1 MDTETMQT
9 AAPETDDDD
18 FDVDVS
24 DVSEL
29 ETDDDDTEPDEE
41 PGKEPDK
48 EPTQEPGKDQE
59 PAKEP
64 ANEPAK
70 EQDKEPSKEPAKD
83 QTFDLKYNGE
93 QKSVSLDEMKV
104 LAQKGLNYDKVSQ
117 ERDALRQ
124 ESTELRKFRDDN
136 HELLGVLTTAA
147 QNSGMDVPA
156 FVRTIRENLLTSQGV
171 DREVARERIAREDAE
186 RQLAAAREQET
197 SGKRKETEEQ
207 ERRRQDAEA
216 FGKLYQDVD
225 PKTIPDEVWEEVRKG
240 ESLVTAYGRYENR
253 QLQAEIKR
261 LKEQQTAAEQNN
273 KNREKTLGSVKTG
286 GQTAAK
292 DSFLEAFLSE

>member
-29 ETDDDDTEPDEE
+29 ETDDDDAEVSEPDTKPETEPETED
-41 PGKEPDK
+41 
-48 EPTQEPGKDQE
+48 
-59 PAKEP
+59 EP
-64 ANEPAK
+64 ANSDAPT
-70 EQDKEPSKEPAKD
+70 DKPDSDAPPEEETNPVMY
-83 QTFDLKYNGE
+83 DLKYNGE
-93 QKSVSLDEMKV
+93 KKLVTVDEMKT

-147 QNSGMDVPA
+147 QNAGMDVPA

-186 RQLAAAREQET
+186 RQLAAARERET
-197 SGKRKETEEQ
+197 SGKKKETEEQ
-207 ERRRQDAEA
+207 EHRRQDAEA

>member
-29 ETDDDDTEPDEE
+29 ETDDDDDAEYSEPDTKPETEPETED
-41 PGKEPDK
+41 
-48 EPTQEPGKDQE
+48 
-59 PAKEP
+59 EP
-64 ANEPAK
+64 ANSDAPT
-70 EQDKEPSKEPAKD
+70 DKPGSDAPPEEETNPVMY
-83 QTFDLKYNGE
+83 DLKYNGE
-93 QKSVSLDEMKV
+93 KKLVTVDEMKT

-147 QNSGMDVPA
+147 QNAGMDVPA

-186 RQLAAAREQET
+186 RQLAAARERET

>member
-29 ETDDDDTEPDEE
+29 ETDDDDAEVSEPDTKPETEPETED
-41 PGKEPDK
+41 
-48 EPTQEPGKDQE
+48 
-59 PAKEP
+59 EP
-64 ANEPAK
+64 ANSDAPT
-70 EQDKEPSKEPAKD
+70 DKPDSDAPPEEETKPE
-83 QTFDLKYNGE
+83 TYELKYNGE
-93 QKSVSLDEMKV
+93 KKLVTVDEMKT

-147 QNSGMDVPA
+147 QNAGMDVPA

-186 RQLAAAREQET
+186 RQLAAARERET

-207 ERRRQDAEA
+207 EHRRQDAEA

-292 DSFLEAFLSE
+292 DPFLEAFLSE

>member
-29 ETDDDDTEPDEE
+29 ETDDDDAEASEPETEPETED
-41 PGKEPDK
+41 
-48 EPTQEPGKDQE
+48 
-59 PAKEP
+59 EP
-64 ANEPAK
+64 ANPDAPT
-70 EQDKEPSKEPAKD
+70 DKPDSDAPPEEETKSE
-83 QTFDLKYNGE
+83 TYELKYNGE
-93 QKSVSLDEMKV
+93 QKPVTLDEMKP

-147 QNSGMDVPA
+147 QNAGMDVPA

-186 RQLAAAREQET
+186 RQLAAARERET

-261 LKEQQTAAEQNN
+261 LNEQQTAAEQNN

-292 DSFLEAFLSE
+292 DPFLDAFLSE

>member
-9 AAPETDDDD
+9 AAPETDEDD

-29 ETDDDDTEPDEE
+29 ETDDDDDAESSEPDTKPETEPETED
-41 PGKEPDK
+41 
-48 EPTQEPGKDQE
+48 
-59 PAKEP
+59 EP
-64 ANEPAK
+64 ANSDAPT
-70 EQDKEPSKEPAKD
+70 DKPDSDAPPEEETNPVMY
-83 QTFDLKYNGE
+83 DLKYNGE
-93 QKSVSLDEMKV
+93 KKLVTVDEMKT

-292 DSFLEAFLSE
+292 DPFLEAFLSE